1 MDMNPPASPSLKPT
15 DRPARL
21 WSVILV
27 AAGVAML
34 GFVLWA
40 GKDWRIA
47 RQVVDALELE
57 GKSDTEKFTVGYAK
71 WGTYW
76 AAMINGVLC
85 LGLGLTARW
94 WLGGGEVGGEKLRL
108 PGVGKWGWV
117 MLAVALVLGG
127 VLRWH
132 RAELS
137 FYNDEAHTFKR
148 YIAGTARVDAKNP
161 TGELKWRPV
170 SWLKTFF
177 FNQVGNNASPTS
189 ALGRISHA
197 AWTGMA
203 KAAPGTVNERA
214 VRLPGVLASLGGIVF
229 LWLTARRLFST
240 VAAGWVALL
249 AASHFWMVRYG
260 NEARGYPL
268 TLLALAAMGYFL
280 CRARE
285 SQQWRWWVGFGLMQ
299 FLALW
304 SFSGAIYF
312 MAVLDGVLLLTAG
325 IGVLKGRQPAA
336 TFLRPLVGMTLG
348 GMLTLQLMLPTL
360 PQLVAAIQAIP
371 SMKGPME
378 AGWWRDVMSGL
389 SSGLRWESG
398 TGSLREGFL
407 SKHPWMAV
415 LYVNG
420 IGLLAIGL
428 WNLRRTGS
436 PARVLC
442 LAGLG
447 AIVLGWAAMSA
458 RGLFLHHW
466 YVLYALPGLLLLSG
480 RAFPD
485 ADTGKPRAV
494 RLASGSA
501 ALLVAFHL
509 VINFQL
515 WDQGKENIRASKEAI
530 PKSSALLGA
539 LYSDVDVYVNA
550 TTALSQK
557 SEEQA
562 AADLEALIAKARDGG
577 LALFI
582 DYTRR
587 DLLARQMPGVLARL
601 ENPAEFHAV
610 ATFPTFD
617 EPLFHHYLV
626 EWVGGQPRQ

>member
-1 MDMNPPASPSLKPT
+1 MNPPASPSLKPT

-27 AAGVAML
+27 VAGVVML

-40 GKDWRIA
+40 GKDWRTA

-85 LGLGLTARW
+85 LGLGLTTRW
-94 WLGGGEVGGEKLRL
+94 WLGGGNVGGEKVRL
-108 PGVGKWGWV
+108 PRVGKWGWA

-132 RAELS
+132 RTELS
-137 FYNDEAHTFKR
+137 FYNDEAHCFKR
-148 YIAGTARVDAKNP
+148 YIVGTARVDPKNP
-161 TGELKWRPV
+161 TGGLKWRAV

-177 FNQVGNNASPTS
+177 FNQVGNNAVPAS

-197 AWTGMA
+197 AWLGMA

-229 LWLTARRLFST
+229 LWMTARRLFST
-240 VAAGWVALL
+240 AAAGWVALL
-249 AASHFWMVRYG
+249 AASHFWMVRFG
-260 NEARGYPL
+260 NEARGYAL
-268 TLLALAAMGYFL
+268 TLLALSAMGYFL

-299 FLALW
+299 FLTLW

-312 MAVLDGVLLLTAG
+312 VAVLDGLLLLMAG
-325 IGVLKGRQPAA
+325 IGVLKGGRPAA
-336 TFLRPLVGMTLG
+336 TLLRPLVGMMLG
-348 GMLTLQLMLPTL
+348 GMLTLQLMLTTL
-360 PQLVAAIQAIP
+360 PQLVAAIQVSPA
-371 SMKGPME
+371 MRGVME

-389 SSGLRWESG
+389 SSGLRWETG

-407 SKHPWMAV
+407 SKHPWMA
-415 LYVNG
+415 LLWVNG
-420 IGLLAIGL
+420 LGLLAVGL
-428 WNLRRTGS
+428 WNLRRAGS
-436 PARVLC
+436 LPRVLC
-442 LAGLG
+442 LAGLA
-447 AIVLGWAAMSA
+447 AIVLGWVAMSA
-458 RGLFLHHW
+458 RGLFLHQW
-466 YVLYALPGLLLLSG
+466 YVLYALPGLMLLCG

-485 ADTGKPRAV
+485 ADAAKPWAV

-509 VINFQL
+509 VVNFQL
-515 WDQGKENIRASKEAI
+515 WDQGKENIRASMQSM
-530 PKSSALLGA
+530 PKSPALLGA
-539 LYSDVDVYVNA
+539 LYSDVDAYDKS
-550 TTALSQK
+550 TIALSQK

-562 AADLEALIAKARDGG
+562 AAGLEALIAIAGDAG
-577 LALFI
+577 LPLFI
-582 DYTRR
+582 DFTHR

-601 ENPAEFHAV
+601 ENPAEFKLV

-617 EPLFHHYLV
+617 EPQFHHYLV
-626 EWVGGQPRQ
+626 EWVGVQPKQ